1 MILTVT
7 LNAAL
12 DVTYPVASLVPHSTH
27 RVESPS
33 ARAGGKGV
41 NVARV
46 LHGAG
51 EPVLATG
58 LAGGVTGAL
67 IRADLRTAGV
77 PEAMVYLAGE
87 SRRTVAVVAAD
98 TGDATL
104 FNEPGPRVSDA
115 EWAAFLAAYDDLA
128 GRADVVVC
136 SGSLP
141 PGVATDAYAELV
153 TRAGD
158 VPVIVDASGPS
169 LVAAAAAGAAL
180 LKPNLPEAVATTG
193 QQDPVVAGRTLRDHG
208 ADAVVVSAGADGLV
222 AVTRDGSWRATPPA
236 PLPGNP
242 TGAGDASVAALAAG
256 LRTGIDWP
264 ARLCAAV
271 AWSAGAVAAPLAGDV
286 DATTRDRTAD
296 AVRIKEIDAPH
307 TDR

>member
-12 DVTYPVASLVPHSTH
+12 DVTYPVAALVPHSSH
-27 RVESPS
+27 RVQAPS

-46 LHGAG
+46 LHAAG
-51 EPVLATG
+51 EAVLVTG

-67 IRADLRTAGV
+67 IRADLRTSGV
-77 PEAMVYLAGE
+77 PEALVHLTGE
-87 SRRTVAVVAAD
+87 SRRTLAVVAAD

-115 EWAAFLAAYDDLA
+115 EWAAFLAAYDDLVD
-128 GRADVVVC
+128 RADLVVC

-141 PGVATDAYAELV
+141 PGVATEAYAELV
-153 TRAGD
+153 SRAGD

-169 LVAAAAAGAAL
+169 LTAAAAAGATL
-180 LKPNLPEAVATTG
+180 VKPNLPEAVATTG
-193 QQDPVVAGRTLRDHG
+193 QRDPVVAGRALLDHG
-208 ADAVVVSAGADGLV
+208 AGSVVVSVGADGLV
-222 AVTRDGSWRATPPA
+222 AVTRDGSWGARPPS
-236 PLPGNP
+236 PLAGNP
-242 TGAGDASVAALAAG
+242 TGAGDACVAALAAG
-256 LRTGIDWP
+256 LRAGTEWP
-264 ARLCAAV
+264 ARLRAAV
-271 AWSAGAVAAPLAGDV
+271 AWSAGAVAAPLAGEV

-296 AVRIKEIDAPH
+296 AVQIEEIDAPD